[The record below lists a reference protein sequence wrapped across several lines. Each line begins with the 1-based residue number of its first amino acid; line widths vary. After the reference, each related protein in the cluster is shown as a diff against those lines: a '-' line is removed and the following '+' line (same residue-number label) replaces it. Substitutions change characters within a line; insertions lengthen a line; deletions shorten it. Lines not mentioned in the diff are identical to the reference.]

1 MQQAQGIAKSGAKV
15 LRLNFFTKFKLWYF
29 YWATVQKIPAF
40 GNTQNDVRNPAQS
53 QPRAW
58 AFVHR
63 DGGFPKRCT
72 RPAGLRTSDGFA
84 KGKTLRKAAVP
95 LCAMPPKNIVKNENK
110 HYFYNNTFINF
121 KFLCCLFPR

>member
-1 MQQAQGIAKSGAKV
+1 MEKVFARDWFSSRLSVCSSPHLAKPFS
-15 LRLNFFTKFKLWYF
+15 
-29 YWATVQKIPAF
+29 
-40 GNTQNDVRNPAQS
+40 DVRNPAQS

-95 LCAMPPKNIVKNENK
+95 LAAIKTEFALYNPHSFEIQFIKSFQSHKIENLK
-110 HYFYNNTFINF
+110 
-121 KFLCCLFPR
+121 

>member
-1 MQQAQGIAKSGAKV
+1 
-15 LRLNFFTKFKLWYF
+15 LYF
-29 YWATVQKIPAF
+29 HFWFAVARTDT
-40 GNTQNDVRNPAQS
+40 NTFSDVRNPAQS

-95 LCAMPPKNIVKNENK
+95 LAARLAERTIKTERNQIKN
-110 HYFYNNTFINF
+110 FRL
-121 KFLCCLFPR
+121 KFCLLTGTDGGQNSKK

>member
-1 MQQAQGIAKSGAKV
+1 MCFELKKTSPNTVLPKNGLNVISWRFCFLSTLVYSSSFSASYAV
-15 LRLNFFTKFKLWYF
+15 LRQYS
-29 YWATVQKIPAF
+29 
-40 GNTQNDVRNPAQS
+40 NDVRNPAQS

-95 LCAMPPKNIVKNENK
+95 LGDI
-110 HYFYNNTFINF
+110 
-121 KFLCCLFPR
+121 L